1 MPGNSAGR
9 AAAEALFRHR
19 TLFTAAAGFV
29 LLVTVLVIV
38 LTPRTYESEM
48 NVLVRNA
55 RPDYLLSP
63 ERSNGQ
69 LTQNEVT
76 EERVGSEMEV
86 LKSRDLADVVIDPS
100 WPRTPLSQRSDTEI
114 RTHEKAV
121 LEFSKHLTVESLRKS
136 NMIRVAYVASTPMQ
150 ATDTLDRL
158 LQAFLAK
165 QGEIERS
172 TGASSFF
179 EDEAARYKDDLD
191 KAQQQLAAFQ
201 QSSQIISLPTREATI
216 ETQINLIEDA
226 MRSAQVLVTEA
237 ANRVGSDRRQLAAQP
252 DRQATLQ
259 KSVPNLEA
267 IQQLTTMLATY
278 QNKRTELL
286 TRYQPTDRLV
296 VEVNQQIAN
305 TTAALTA
312 AKSSGGTE
320 SATDVN
326 PLSQQLKAQLST
338 STSDLAALQGRLA
351 DLTAQR
357 DRLKQQLHDV
367 EASTVDYTTLQSRVA
382 ELESNYQ
389 LYTQKKNEAG
399 IADAMNQQQL
409 VNVAVAE
416 RPTFSDKRYRPQ
428 VLLDLCLGL
437 FTAFFLGG
445 CAVFFAELARE
456 TVDAPWELEA
466 ISTAP
471 VLATVP
477 VVDQHLHSSFR
488 RSPGGSSPP
497 RGEGGP
503 GPIAPITPTSG
514 GIPGL
519 AESRQSAQQ
528 VAASQVA
535 RPAAPALSQS
545 SEKLE
550 GSKLTP
556 VVDEVAMK
564 SPNVHKPVAAPTA
577 KEEAP
582 KPAAAPPRDA
592 TVMRRAA
599 VMGYEQ
605 LTAANAEAKRSK
617 LAANPGT
624 ASAPSANL
632 SDPIARD
639 PRAYPTSP
647 ARVAGAAKP
656 LIKATDGNAV
666 PVVATVVEA
675 VQPQKVATV
684 SPTFE
689 PTEAYL
695 APIEPPEPLPESRHR
710 SVLRGPEPERSRLSP
725 SQRAALL
732 RPDSKLDRDGRQ
744 TVVSHTSDPRDR
756 K

>member
-1 MPGNSAGR
+1 MPGNSTGR

-19 TLFTAAAGFV
+19 SLFIAVAGLILV
-29 LLVTVLVIV
+29 VTVLVIV
-38 LTPRTYESEM
+38 FTPRTYVSEM

-86 LKSRDLADVVIDPS
+86 LKSRDLADVVVDPS
-100 WPRTPLSQRSDTEI
+100 WPKTPLSQRRDSEI
-114 RTHEKAV
+114 RAHEKAV
-121 LEFSKHLTVESLRKS
+121 AEFSKHLTVESLRKS

-158 LQAFLAK
+158 LEAFLAK

-179 EDEAARYKDDLD
+179 GSEAARYKDDLD

-201 QSSQIISLPTREATI
+201 QNSQIISLPTREATI
-216 ETQINLIEDA
+216 ETQINLIEDS
-226 MRSAQVLVTEA
+226 MRSAQVQVTEA
-237 ANRVGSDRRQLAAQP
+237 ANRVSSDRHQLAAQP
-252 DRQATLQ
+252 DRQATMQ

-278 QNKRTELL
+278 QNKRTELV
-286 TRYQPTDRLV
+286 TRYQPSDRLV

-312 AKSSGGTE
+312 AKNSGGTE
-320 SATDVN
+320 STTDVN

-428 VLLDLCLGL
+428 ILLDLGLGL
-437 FTAFFLGG
+437 FTALFLAS

-477 VVDQHLHSSFR
+477 VVDQHLHGSFG
-488 RSPGGSSPP
+488 RSAGGGSPP
-497 RGEGGP
+497 RRDGEP
-503 GPIAPITPTSG
+503 VPVAPVTPTSG
-514 GIPGL
+514 GTAGFADAPQGT
-519 AESRQSAQQ
+519 RQ
-528 VAASQVA
+528 VTASPVL
-535 RPAAPALSQS
+535 RKAAPVVNERE
-545 SEKLE
+545 EKFE
-550 GSKLTP
+550 RSKFTP
-556 VVDEVAMK
+556 VVNEVVMK
-564 SPNVHKPVAAPTA
+564 SPEVRIPAIVPA
-577 KEEAP
+577 KKVEAP
-582 KPAAAPPRDA
+582 KAVSAPPRDA

-605 LTAANAEAKRSK
+605 LTAANAEAKRLK
-617 LAANPGT
+617 LAANLAA
-624 ASAPSANL
+624 ASAPPANL
-632 SDPIARD
+632 ADPIARD

-656 LIKATDGNAV
+656 IIKATDGNAV
-666 PVVATVVEA
+666 PVLATAAEA
-675 VQPQKVATV
+675 VEPQKVAMM
-684 SPTFE
+684 SPTFD
-689 PTEAYL
+689 PAEAYL
-695 APIEPPEPLPESRHR
+695 SPIEPQEPLPESRHR

-725 SQRAALL
+725 SQRAALQ
-732 RPDSKLDRDGRQ
+732 RADSKLDRDGRQ
-744 TVVSHTSDPRDR
+744 AFVSYTADPRDR